1 MWFVL
6 VFVCLLINTRIIISV
21 APSSLIHSLG
31 YLCVG
36 DCSDSYRNLRLC
48 FCVLIVKFQPK
59 TSRWMGREQDDEFSR
74 KPEVFRSLSR
84 EQIIHLVLY
93 LVNILFDSAR
103 VRTVRMNTRNIRL
116 KHRIACN
123 GVKYMMLENSV
134 VIDAWKIHNNKC

>member
-1 MWFVL
+1 
-6 VFVCLLINTRIIISV
+6 
-21 APSSLIHSLG
+21 
-31 YLCVG
+31 
-36 DCSDSYRNLRLC
+36 
-48 FCVLIVKFQPK
+48 
-59 TSRWMGREQDDEFSR
+59 MGREQVDEFSR
-74 KPEVFRSLSR
+74 KPEVSRSLSR